1 MMKNIPS
8 APRIS
13 SYRNQHQLAYARS
26 MRRNPTRSEALLFA
40 QLRRGAYGFK
50 VKRQVVI
57 GVHIVDL
64 LVPSVG
70 LVIEIDG
77 SAHYGQEHNDAHR
90 QRELE
95 LIGFEVARFSAREV
109 ERDPAAVA
117 SRIAEIVRAKR
128 AA

>member
-1 MMKNIPS
+1 MKNIPS

-13 SYRNQHQLAYARS
+13 PYRNQHQLAYARS
-26 MRRNPTRSEALLFA
+26 MRRTPTRSEAALFA

-50 VKRQVVI
+50 VKRQVVL

-64 LVPSVG
+64 LVASVG

-77 SAHYGQEHNDAHR
+77 SAHHGQEHNDALR

-95 LIGFEVARFSAREV
+95 FLGFEVVRFSAREV
-109 ERDPAAVA
+109 VADSAAVA
-117 SRIAEIVRAKR
+117 RRVADIVHAKR